1 MMFIPL
7 IKNEHYD
14 KSDGDYIK
22 DINVNDFYI
31 CQKVNDYV
39 NVIVIPIM
47 FILVSSTPD
56 TYLKFRK

>member
-22 DINVNDFYI
+22 DIN
-31 CQKVNDYV
+31 VNDYV